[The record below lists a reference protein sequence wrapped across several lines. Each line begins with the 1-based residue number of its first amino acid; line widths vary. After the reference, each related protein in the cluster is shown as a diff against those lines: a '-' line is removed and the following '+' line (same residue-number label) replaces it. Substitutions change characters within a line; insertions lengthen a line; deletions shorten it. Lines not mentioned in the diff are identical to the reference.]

1 LGLSVAVFAAVQ
13 LGIGAVAYFDPD
25 VGTLGYGDMLMSST
39 AAVAFVLSYPLIRGC
54 NWARI
59 VLVAV
64 LSCCAVGVI
73 LLIPFSF
80 IANHWIYTRVAISLS
95 GLSTLCVI
103 FFTIL
108 LLFHA
113 DVVVILVASHDATG
127 NLLTNRCSRQL
138 PGQPKN
144 FFRAAP
150 GKGEAGAAVTVIMN
164 NRPAILQAIAF
175 QANA

>member
-1 LGLSVAVFAAVQ
+1 
-13 LGIGAVAYFDPD
+13 
-25 VGTLGYGDMLMSST
+25 MLMSST

-113 DVVVILVASHDATG
+113 DVRRDF
-127 NLLTNRCSRQL
+127 SRRTRRDRKPSNQS
-138 PGQPKN
+138 
-144 FFRAAP
+144 
-150 GKGEAGAAVTVIMN
+150 
-164 NRPAILQAIAF
+164 LQR
-175 QANA
+175 